1 MPSLPTDVVRVTRP
15 AKIVTRTD
23 SAIQTAYPGARDAIR
38 SPDRGYFESASD
50 ASTVLTAK
58 AALAGSRVRRFRV
71 DIAEV
76 VWVDPLTEVP
86 SYQLVDSDLGADLP
100 VMLARIEIDL
110 ETEMTAME
118 VIG

>member
-15 AKIVTRTD
+15 ARVVTRTD
-23 SAIQTAYPGARDAIR
+23 TAIQSAYPGARDAIR
-38 SPDRGYFESASD
+38 SPNRGFFESAAD

-58 AALAGSRVRRFRV
+58 AALVGARVRRFRV
-71 DIAEV
+71 DIADL
-76 VWVDPLTEVP
+76 VWPDPLVEVP

-100 VMLARIEIDL
+100 AMLARIEIDL
-110 ETEMTAME
+110 ENETTAME